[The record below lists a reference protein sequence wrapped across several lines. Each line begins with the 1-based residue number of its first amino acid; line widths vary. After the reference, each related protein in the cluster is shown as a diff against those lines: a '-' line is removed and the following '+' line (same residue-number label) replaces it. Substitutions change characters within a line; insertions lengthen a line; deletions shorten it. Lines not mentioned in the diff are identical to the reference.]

1 MRCAI
6 GSFFPSPMPA
16 LVITPVKDA
25 LGATLTTIEAIQ
37 SGELPLEY
45 RVYNDYSSPE
55 TEKGLEKAAKQHKF
69 QLIHLRDLT
78 DAPSP
83 NYKTVLQHAQKYA
96 LAQNLSLIIVESDVT
111 VKKDTLSKLIAF
123 SEQHP
128 STGLVGAVTVD
139 EQNKVN
145 FPYLKFKDEKASLIN
160 TKRSLSFC
168 CTLLSNRF
176 LHSYDFSHLD
186 TSKDWF
192 DTHIS
197 KKSLE
202 NGFENVV
209 LMDTRVLH
217 RPHGSRPWKQ
227 LKYTNPVKYYLNKFF
242 KGRDKI

>member
-1 MRCAI
+1 VQTV
-6 GSFFPSPMPA
+6 FVSPLAMPA

-25 LGATLTTIEAIQ
+25 LEATMETIKAIR
-37 SGELPLEY
+37 SSTVNLAY

-55 TEKGLEKAAKQHKF
+55 TESGLSRMAPSHDF
-69 QLIHLRDLT
+69 QLFHLRDLT
-78 DAPSP
+78 NTPSP

-96 LAQNLSLIIVESDVT
+96 LDHGLALIIVESDVT
-111 VKKDTLSKLIAF
+111 VKKDTLQNLLTF
-123 SEQHP
+123 GDQHP
-128 STGLVGAVTVD
+128 NAGMIGALTVD
-139 EQNKVN
+139 EQDTVN
-145 FPYLKFKDEKASLIN
+145 FPYLKFKGEKAPLIN

-176 LHSYDFSHLD
+176 LQAYDFSNLD

-197 KKSLE
+197 KKSIEL
-202 NGFENVV
+202 GFENFV

-227 LKYTNPVKYYLNKFF
+227 LKYTNPIRYYLNKFF

>member
-1 MRCAI
+1 MSA
-6 GSFFPSPMPA
+6 F
-16 LVITPVKDA
+16 VITPVKDA
-25 LGATLTTIEAIQ
+25 LAATLTTIEAIQ
-37 SGELPLEY
+37 SADMSLPY
-45 RVYNDYSSPE
+45 RVYNDYSTPE
-55 TEKGLEKAAKQHKF
+55 TELGLEKAASSHQF

-78 DAPSP
+78 DTPSP
-83 NYKTVLQHAQKYA
+83 NYKTVLQHAQKHA
-96 LAQNLSLIIVESDVT
+96 LAQNFSLIIVESDVT
-111 VKKDTLSKLIAF
+111 VKKDTFRKLLEF
-123 SEQHP
+123 SEAHP
-128 STGLVGAVTVD
+128 STGMVGAVTVD
-139 EQNKVN
+139 EDGTVN
-145 FPYLKFKDEKASLIN
+145 FPYLKFKEEKRTLIN

-176 LHSYDFSHLD
+176 LKAYDFANLD

-202 NGFENVV
+202 HGFENFVM
-209 LMDTRVLH
+209 MDTPVLH